1 MKEIAFVAV
10 TSIALIAAA
19 PIDDAGDTF
28 LLPTVVSALVS
39 LLTVILAPTIAGRIK
54 RRSQDR
60 IESTSLQ
67 IRKIDG
73 QEKFYEDL
81 IEELERIRA
90 SLSEAQSGNIELER
104 RILAVESDR
113 LLLETELRAV
123 ASDVEEMRQ
132 MVDEHLADHPEA
144 GALSELAVRVLDR
157 IRRGQE
163 RAG

>member
-1 MKEIAFVAV
+1 MKEIVFVGAI
-10 TSIALIAAA
+10 SIAVVAAA
-19 PIDDAGDTF
+19 PVSEGGPTF
-28 LLPTVVSALVS
+28 LLPTVVSAAVS

-90 SLSEAQSGNIELER
+90 SLSEARRGNVELER
-104 RILAVESDR
+104 RVIAVESDR
-113 LLLETELRAV
+113 SLLEMELRAI

-132 MVDEHLADHPEA
+132 MVREHLAEHPEA
-144 GALSELAVRVLDR
+144 SALAELAVRILDR

-163 RAG
+163 RVG